1 MAAAHNKSE
10 LMKVTAKEWDRI
22 YLLLKDLPEEFAVL
36 PDEEG
41 FSVKDVVV
49 HRAHWI
55 SLFLRCYHDGWQ
67 TIDALFPKQNYR
79 RSELKRYSLAL
90 REREKDVSWTEALAR
105 LDTAHEEFVA
115 LIDTLSDAQL
125 YGGPMAGSHNRWSTG
140 RWAEAA
146 GPSHLRLALKYVR
159 KRLRDMK
166 L

>member
-22 YLLLKDLPEEFAVL
+22 YPLLKDLPEELAVL

-41 FSVKDVVV
+41 FSIKDVVV

-55 SLFLRCYHDGWQ
+55 GLFLRCYHDGWE
-67 TIDALFPKQNYR
+67 TLDALFPKKSYR
-79 RSELKRYSLAL
+79 WSDLKRYSLVL
-90 REREKDVSWTEALAR
+90 RQREKDVSWPEALAR
-105 LDTAHEEFVA
+105 LDAAQEELVA

-125 YGGPMAGSHNRWSTG
+125 YGGPMAGSHNSWSTG

-166 L
+166 Q

>member
-1 MAAAHNKSE
+1 MGNA
-10 LMKVTAKEWDRI
+10 R
-22 YLLLKDLPEEFAVL
+22 
-36 PDEEG
+36 
-41 FSVKDVVV
+41 
-49 HRAHWI
+49 RAL
-55 SLFLRCYHDGWQ
+55 SQ
-67 TIDALFPKQNYR
+67 ENYR

-90 REREKDVSWTEALAR
+90 REREKDVSWPEALAR

-115 LIDTLSDAQL
+115 LIDALSDAQL
-125 YGGPMAGSHNRWSTG
+125 YGGPMAGSHNSWSTG

>member
-1 MAAAHNKSE
+1 MAIAHSKSE

-22 YLLLKDLPEEFAVL
+22 YLLLKDFPEELAVL

-41 FSVKDVVV
+41 FSVKDVVM

-67 TIDALFPKQNYR
+67 TIDVLFPKKNYR

-90 REREKDVSWTEALAR
+90 RQREKDVSWTEALAR
-105 LDTAHEEFVA
+105 LDTAHEEFVS
-115 LIDTLSDAQL
+115 LIETLSDAQL
-125 YGGPMAGSHNRWSTG
+125 YGAPMEGAHNSWSTG

-146 GPSHLRLALKYVR
+146 GASHLRLASKYVL

-166 L
+166 Q

>member
-1 MAAAHNKSE
+1 MAAASNKSE
-10 LMKVTAKEWDRI
+10 LMKVTAREWDRI
-22 YLLLKDLPEEFAVL
+22 YPLLKDLPEELAVL

-41 FSVKDVVV
+41 FSIKDVVV

-67 TIDALFPKQNYR
+67 TIDVLFPKKNYR

-105 LDTAHEEFVA
+105 LDTAQEEFVS
-115 LIDTLSDAQL
+115 LIETLSDAQL
-125 YGGPMAGSHNRWSTG
+125 YGGPMEGAHNSWSTG

-146 GPSHLRLALKYVR
+146 GPSHLRLASRYVR

-166 L
+166 Q

>member
-22 YLLLKDLPEEFAVL
+22 YPLLKDLPEELAVL
-36 PDEEG
+36 LDEEG
-41 FSVKDVVV
+41 FSTKDGVV

-55 SLFLRCYHDGWQ
+55 GLFLRCYHDGWE
-67 TIDALFPKQNYR
+67 TLDVLFPKKNYR

-90 REREKDVSWTEALAR
+90 REREKDVSWPEALAR

-115 LIDTLSDAQL
+115 LIDALSDAQL
-125 YGGPMAGSHNRWSTG
+125 YGGPMAGSHNSWSTG